1 MVETDEEDEH
11 NHPGQRVHSSLAPN
25 PTGTS
30 RGANGYHSNL
40 EMDPKWHLLSKLGLP
55 DPIPGSI
62 QEERFNYIW
71 KAKMEN
77 QVKIFRLANGPKEN
91 PNLR

>member
-1 MVETDEEDEH
+1 LVETDEEDEH

-40 EMDPKWHLLSKLGLP
+40 EMDPNWHLLSKLGLP
-55 DPIPGSI
+55 DPIPGEHTGGEVQLHLES
-62 QEERFNYIW
+62 
-71 KAKMEN
+71 KDGKPSEN
-77 QVKIFRLANGPKEN
+77 FSVG
-91 PNLR
+91 